1 MRILVESKTLEVT
14 QPLREFTKEQASK
27 LNKLGQRIS
36 KVQVSLEQRVAKSK
50 RDRNALVKYV
60 VNVPGKTL
68 VTKCKAADMYNAI
81 IDATDKVIR
90 QTRKFKEKRLT
101 KRKRNLSPDMS

>member
-1 MRILVESKTLEVT
+1 MRILVTSKTLEVT

-27 LNKLGQRIS
+27 LDKLGQRIS
-36 KVQVSLEQRVAKSK
+36 KVQVFLERRVAKSK

-60 VNVPGKTL
+60 VDLPGKTL
-68 VTKCKAADMYNAI
+68 VTKYKGADMYDAVV
-81 IDATDKVIR
+81 DATDRVIR

-101 KRKRNLSPDMS
+101 KQRES